1 MKYDTTRIIGKT
13 ISGVITMPVGPGRK
27 PGMVMLQFSD
37 GSCFEF
43 VSASA
48 MRILQGQM
56 LDQHHAVNDQILAKN
71 RDSQLAFRGV

>member
-1 MKYDTTRIIGKT
+1 MKKDTTRIIGKT
-13 ISGVITMPVGPGRK
+13 IAGVITTPVGPGRK

-48 MRILQGQM
+48 MKLLQGEM
-56 LDQHHAVNDQILAKN
+56 LGQHAAVNDQMMPKN
-71 RDSQLAFRGV
+71 PESQLAFRGV

>member
-1 MKYDTTRIIGKT
+1 MKKDSSRIIGKT
-13 ISGVITMPVGPGRK
+13 IAGVITTPVGPGRK

-48 MRILQGQM
+48 MKVLQVEM
-56 LDQHHAVNDQILAKN
+56 LDQHRAVNDQMAPGN
-71 RDSQLAFRGV
+71 PDSQLAFRGV